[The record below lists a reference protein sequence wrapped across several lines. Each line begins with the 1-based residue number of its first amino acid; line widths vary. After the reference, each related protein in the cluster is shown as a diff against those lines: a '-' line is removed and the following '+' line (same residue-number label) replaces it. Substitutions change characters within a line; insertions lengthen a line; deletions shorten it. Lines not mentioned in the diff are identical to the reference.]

1 MDYAEGKEREM
12 DRNHLTRPSRQQ
24 DKIMGHHKRLEVGGK
39 GKSSRKKRKQQ
50 SRTGIRERGG
60 ANSRSETILS
70 LSIQGTTYL
79 RGIHHVHSHLGLQL
93 E

>member
-1 MDYAEGKEREM
+1 MMRVDYAEGREREM

-60 ANSRSETILS
+60 ANSRSETVLS
-70 LSIQGTTYL
+70 LSI
-79 RGIHHVHSHLGLQL
+79 
-93 E
+93 